1 MVITFFELISDVR
14 LQIKMRE
21 NKLIDVYPYT
31 FSKKG
36 EILFLLLQ
44 RCPEVI
50 YVGQWRMIGGKVEYN
65 ETYWQAALREF
76 SEETALTPCDFWSVP
91 TLNSFYLPKKD
102 AIVHAVPFA
111 AEIEFGQT
119 ITLNHEHGEYE
130 YFGIVE
136 ACSKLAWP
144 EQRRILKMVNEIIL
158 SKGILDDWRVV
169 P

>member
-1 MVITFFELISDVR
+1 MVITFFVLNSDVR

-44 RCPEVI
+44 RSPEVI
-50 YVGQWRMIGGKVEYN
+50 YAGQWRMIGGKVEYN

-76 SEETALTPCDFWSVP
+76 SEETALTPCYLWSVP
-91 TLNSFYLPKKD
+91 TLNTFYLPQKD

-111 AEIEFGQT
+111 AEIEFCQT
-119 ITLNHEHGEYE
+119 LTLNHEHCDYE
-130 YFGIVE
+130 YVGIDE

-144 EQRRILKMVNEIIL
+144 EQRRILKMVNEIVL
-158 SKGILDDWRVV
+158 TNGILDDWRVF
-169 P
+169 